1 MSNSIPEI
9 EDADLLF
16 IFGYNGADSHP
27 IVARRIVRAKEKGA
41 TLITVDPRV
50 TETARISDMHL
61 PIKGGTNMILVNAF
75 GNVLINENL
84 YDEEF
89 IKEHTDN
96 FEEYKKIVEPYTPE
110 YAAKYTNIPA
120 DMIRKTMREY
130 AKAKDAMIL
139 YGFLS
144 KDDLEI
150 FKLLITVSGIGPKG
164 GLAILSTLP
173 ADDLRFAILSGDSK
187 AISKAPG
194 IGAKTAQRVILDL
207 KDKLSL
213 EDAFEK
219 KLENQAS
226 GAAVSMNSS
235 VKNDAVMALNALG
248 YSSTESLKAV
258 SKVDITEDMDV
269 EDVLKLA
276 LKNMG

>member
-1 MSNSIPEI
+1 MPVCQATVETVTNGFNVCIYKRRACRKNIDSIVVEAAGVGYLIYIPTQYFDMLPDEG
-9 EDADLLF
+9 EDVKIYTYLC
-16 IFGYNGADSHP
+16 
-27 IVARRIVRAKEKGA
+27 VRE
-41 TLITVDPRV
+41 
-50 TETARISDMHL
+50 
-61 PIKGGTNMILVNAF
+61 
-75 GNVLINENL
+75 
-84 YDEEF
+84 
-89 IKEHTDN
+89 
-96 FEEYKKIVEPYTPE
+96 
-110 YAAKYTNIPA
+110 
-120 DMIRKTMREY
+120 
-130 AKAKDAMIL
+130 DAMIL

-219 KLENQAS
+219 KLENQTS
-226 GAAVSMNSS
+226 GAAVSMNST

-276 LKNMG
+276 LKIWADWTSCKLKTETGNKT

>member
-1 MSNSIPEI
+1 
-9 EDADLLF
+9 
-16 IFGYNGADSHP
+16 
-27 IVARRIVRAKEKGA
+27 
-41 TLITVDPRV
+41 
-50 TETARISDMHL
+50 
-61 PIKGGTNMILVNAF
+61 
-75 GNVLINENL
+75 
-84 YDEEF
+84 
-89 IKEHTDN
+89 
-96 FEEYKKIVEPYTPE
+96 
-110 YAAKYTNIPA
+110 
-120 DMIRKTMREY
+120 
-130 AKAKDAMIL
+130 MIL

-164 GLAILSTLP
+164 GLAILSTLS

-226 GAAVSMNSS
+226 GVAASMNST

-269 EDVLKLA
+269 EDVLKFA

>member
-1 MSNSIPEI
+1 M
-9 EDADLLF
+9 
-16 IFGYNGADSHP
+16 DSMY
-27 IVARRIVRAKEKGA
+27 AY
-41 TLITVDPRV
+41 
-50 TETARISDMHL
+50 
-61 PIKGGTNMILVNAF
+61 IKGELAEKNIDSIVVEAAGVGYLIYIPTQYFDMLPDE
-75 GNVLINENL
+75 GENV
-84 YDEEF
+84 
-89 IKEHTDN
+89 
-96 FEEYKKIVEPYTPE
+96 KIYT
-110 YAAKYTNIPA
+110 YLCV
-120 DMIRKTMREY
+120 RE
-130 AKAKDAMIL
+130 DAMIL

-164 GLAILSTLP
+164 GLATLS

-226 GAAVSMNSS
+226 GAAVSMNST